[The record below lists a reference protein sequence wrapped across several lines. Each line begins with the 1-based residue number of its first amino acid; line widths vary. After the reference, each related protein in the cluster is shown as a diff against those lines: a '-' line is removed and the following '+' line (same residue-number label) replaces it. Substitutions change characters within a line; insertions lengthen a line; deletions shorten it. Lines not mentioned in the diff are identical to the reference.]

1 MLIRIATPNDASS
14 LAFVEVITWRT
25 AYRDLL
31 PKSFLQSLTAN
42 NKAIEWRENLL
53 KHQISRQKRVLVAI
67 DDQEQVV
74 GFVRVGTIQEEGS
87 IGLVYAIYVLPTH
100 WECGVGTALMRA
112 AMHELTD
119 LGHTRAI
126 LWVLRDNIRARHFYE
141 RMGWQLDGQTTDVT
155 YGDVSLQAL
164 RYSISTRHSD

>member
-100 WECGVGTALMRA
+100 
-112 AMHELTD
+112 
-119 LGHTRAI
+119 
-126 LWVLRDNIRARHFYE
+126 
-141 RMGWQLDGQTTDVT
+141 
-155 YGDVSLQAL
+155 
-164 RYSISTRHSD
+164 

>member
-1 MLIRIATPNDASS
+1 
-14 LAFVEVITWRT
+14 
-25 AYRDLL
+25 
-31 PKSFLQSLTAN
+31 
-42 NKAIEWRENLL
+42 
-53 KHQISRQKRVLVAI
+53 
-67 DDQEQVV
+67 
-74 GFVRVGTIQEEGS
+74 
-87 IGLVYAIYVLPTH
+87 
-100 WECGVGTALMRA
+100 MRA